1 MYNLNHLHMVIPFIL
16 QLDTYS
22 GRERLAREVGVDGQ
36 QDTPLLLQ
44 VLKRP
49 EALLPDTQTTPT
61 TTPTSSTTTTVS
73 SSNELRLQVP
83 PHLSSASTSLD
94 SSERAAGSKSEASKQ
109 ISDELLKISRTGNEK
124 PAKEG
129 SSHSTKYHLEK
140 LLSSLKEGEGN
151 GSAGS
156 QQLSQEREKSRL
168 DSSSEMHSQPSDK
181 LGNKKTEEEENRT
194 EEAFSRDSNRLL
206 GGPQLSDP
214 AARLL

>member
-1 MYNLNHLHMVIPFIL
+1 MVLPFIL

-49 EALLPDTQTTPT
+49 EALLPSQKDTQTTPT

-83 PHLSSASTSLD
+83 PHPSSASTSLD
-94 SSERAAGSKSEASKQ
+94 SSERAAGSKSEQ
-109 ISDELLKISRTGNEK
+109 TSDELLKISRTGNEK

-129 SSHSTKYHLEK
+129 SAKDQLEK

-168 DSSSEMHSQPSDK
+168 DSSSEMHGQPSDK
-181 LGNKKTEEEENRT
+181 LGNKKTGEEENRT
-194 EEAFSRDSNRLL
+194 EETFSRDSNRLL

>member
-1 MYNLNHLHMVIPFIL
+1 MVLPFIL

-49 EALLPDTQTTPT
+49 EALLPSQKDTQTTPT

-83 PHLSSASTSLD
+83 PHPSSASTSLD
-94 SSERAAGSKSEASKQ
+94 SSERAAGSKGEASKQ

-129 SSHSTKYHLEK
+129 SSHSTKDQLEK

-151 GSAGS
+151 GSAGT

-168 DSSSEMHSQPSDK
+168 DSSSETHNQPSDK
-181 LGNKKTEEEENRT
+181 LGNKKTGEEENRT
-194 EEAFSRDSNRLL
+194 EETFSRDSNRLL